1 MSDPGMPSAHATP
14 AEPTLTVL
22 IYSDDPVI
30 RERMR
35 LAIGRRP
42 AKDLPPVEFV
52 DVATGPIV
60 VREVESGVVDLC
72 VLDGEA
78 WPMGGLGLT
87 RQLKDE
93 IVEMPPCLV
102 VLGRRDDAWLATW
115 SGAEATVLHPIDGPE
130 LAAAVVELLR
140 AARPASTLT
149 STHG

>member
-1 MSDPGMPSAHATP
+1 MSDTGSPHAPSTP
-14 AEPTLTVL
+14 EEPSLTVL
-22 IYSDDPVI
+22 VYSDDPVI

-60 VREVESGVVDLC
+60 VREVESGLVDLC

-78 WPMGGLGLT
+78 WPTGGLGLT

-93 IVEMPPCLV
+93 IVEMPPVLV

-115 SGAEATVLHPIDGPE
+115 SGADATVLHPIDGPE
-130 LAAAVVELLR
+130 LAAAAVALLR
-140 AARPASTLT
+140 AVVPVATT
-149 STHG
+149 GG